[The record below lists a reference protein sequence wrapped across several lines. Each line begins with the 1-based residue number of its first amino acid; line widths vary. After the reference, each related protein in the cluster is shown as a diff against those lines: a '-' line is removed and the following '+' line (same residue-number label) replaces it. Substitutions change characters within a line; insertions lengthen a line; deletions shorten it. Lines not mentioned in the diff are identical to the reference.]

1 MAYELGPKKKLEL
14 VKKGRRLYG
23 AIVTLDCGEKVYMA
37 YRKRN
42 EIYRAG
48 EVRVSEA
55 IKKGVAAW
63 AMDDETLR
71 VMRAHGIKVVG
82 VFVRD
87 TNERYVTSIDNYFD
101 KTKIKVLNYSSR
113 GGSLQRYLPLQHFQ
127 HRKPAITKL
136 S

>member
-1 MAYELGPKKKLEL
+1 MVYELGPKKKLEP
-14 VKKGRRLYG
+14 VRKGKRLYG
-23 AIVTLDCGEKVYMA
+23 AIVTLNSGEKVYMA

-48 EVRVSEA
+48 ELRVSDA
-55 IKKGVAAW
+55 IKKGIAAW

-71 VMRAHGIKVVG
+71 IMRAHGIRVVG

-101 KTKIKVLNYSSR
+101 KSKVKVLNYANR
-113 GGSLQRYLPLQHFQ
+113 GGSLQRYLPLHNFKI
-127 HRKPAITKL
+127 RKPALTKL
-136 S
+136 K

>member
-1 MAYELGPKKKLEL
+1 MVYELGPKKKLEP
-14 VKKGRRLYG
+14 VKKGKRLYG
-23 AIVTLDCGEKVYMA
+23 AIVTLDSGEKVYMA

-55 IKKGVAAW
+55 IKKGIASW

-71 VMRAHGIKVVG
+71 IMRAHGIRVVG

-87 TNERYVTSIDNYFD
+87 TNERYVTSIDSYFD
-101 KTKIKVLNYSSR
+101 RSKIKVLNYANR
-113 GGSLQRYLPLQHFQ
+113 GGSLQRYLPLKHFKL
-127 HRKPAITKL
+127 RKPKITKL
-136 S
+136 